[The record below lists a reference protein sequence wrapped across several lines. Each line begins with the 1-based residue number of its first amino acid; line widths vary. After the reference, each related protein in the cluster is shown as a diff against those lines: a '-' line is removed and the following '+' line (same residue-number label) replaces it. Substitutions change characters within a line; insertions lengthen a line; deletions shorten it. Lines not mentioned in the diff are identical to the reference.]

1 MPPQDQQNPQQAV
14 DPSTNTFMPP
24 PPQKSSKLWMIIAIL
39 AIVALLVVSGFAYYK
54 RQQYLTKVGS
64 LSADVNALN
73 ARIAEEQAAM
83 SDKNLVIAQAKANCE
98 SQKGTVF
105 VLGTVGTNKEQ
116 VEFSSDNTSARLVA
130 SCQTGTAPVLGSSKT
145 YVFKKSNGAWSLV
158 ITTASPI
165 TKAEGEKYALPAAW
179 YQSGTTAST
188 TNTTT
193 TPSTTTTTTT
203 STTNSN

>member
-1 MPPQDQQNPQQAV
+1 MPPQDQQNPQQVV
-14 DPSTNTFMPP
+14 DPSTNTFVP

-39 AIVALLVVSGFAYYK
+39 AIVALLAVSGFAYYK

-98 SQKGTVF
+98 SQKGTTF
-105 VLGTVGTNKEQ
+105 VIGTVGTAKDQ
-116 VEFSSDNTSARLVA
+116 VEFSSDNMSARLVA
-130 SCQTGTAPVLGSSKT
+130 SCQTGTTPVPGSSKT
-145 YVFKKSNGAWSLV
+145 YVLKKSNGAWSLV

-165 TKAEGEKYALPAAW
+165 TKAEGEKYALPATW
-179 YQSGTTAST
+179 YQSGTA
-188 TNTTT
+188 
-193 TPSTTTTTTT
+193 STTTTTTT
-203 STTNSN
+203 TTTTPTTTTPKPTN